1 MPFLLSIGLLLL
13 PYLLPSLPV
22 IRLIHFILVLVNMKL
37 SFTQKSFYPMCR
49 GLIQLLQEMFLG
61 PLVII
66 LIAFKSIKSKAYSRM
81 ISSLFYKLASK
92 CSSTFSL
99 NFLHFKRR
107 RSWTNIMLHVS
118 GCPTQIQQLKEML
131 KMLRKVE
138 MFPAQE
144 SGLMLMM

>member
-37 SFTQKSFYPMCR
+37 SFIQKSFYPMCR

-66 LIAFKSIKSKAYSRM
+66 LIAFKSIKSKAYLRM
-81 ISSLFYKLASK
+81 ISSLFYKLESK

-107 RSWTNIMLHVS
+107 RSWTNITCMFQDAQHKS
-118 GCPTQIQQLKEML
+118 NSWRRCWRCYERWRCFQ
-131 KMLRKVE
+131 RKNQV
-138 MFPAQE
+138 
-144 SGLMLMM
+144 

>member
-1 MPFLLSIGLLLL
+1 MPFLLTIGLLLL

-66 LIAFKSIKSKAYSRM
+66 LIAFKSIKSKAYLRM

-107 RSWTNIMLHVS
+107 RSWTNIM
-118 GCPTQIQQLKEML
+118 C
-131 KMLRKVE
+131 
-138 MFPAQE
+138 MFQDAQHK
-144 SGLMLMM
+144 SNS

>member
-22 IRLIHFILVLVNMKL
+22 IRLVHFILVLVNMKL
-37 SFTQKSFYPMCR
+37 SFIQKSFYPMCR

-66 LIAFKSIKSKAYSRM
+66 LIAFKSIKSKAYLRM

-107 RSWTNIMLHVS
+107 RSWTNITCMFQDAQHKS
-118 GCPTQIQQLKEML
+118 NNWRRCWRCYERWRCFQ
-131 KMLRKVE
+131 RKNQV
-138 MFPAQE
+138 
-144 SGLMLMM
+144 

>member
-37 SFTQKSFYPMCR
+37 SFTQESFYPMCR

-66 LIAFKSIKSKAYSRM
+66 LIAFKSIKSKAYLRM
-81 ISSLFYKLASK
+81 ISSLFYKLESK

-107 RSWTNIMLHVS
+107 RSWTNITCMFQDAQHKS
-118 GCPTQIQQLKEML
+118 NSWRRCWRCYERWRCFQ
-131 KMLRKVE
+131 RKNQV
-138 MFPAQE
+138 
-144 SGLMLMM
+144 